1 MKTQVTRR
9 DLFLAK
15 QGEFHKSS
23 GGGAT
28 EVIRFEKYFSEKF
41 TCRAENVF
49 PLLKKNEKPV
59 VKEKRKSSRV

>member
-15 QGEFHKSS
+15 QGEFRESS

-28 EVIRFEKYFSEKF
+28 EVIRFGKYFLEKF
-41 TCRAENVF
+41 TC
-49 PLLKKNEKPV
+49 
-59 VKEKRKSSRV
+59 